1 MKWFLKTVLNGKLKI
16 KKLLMSDNKKITD
29 LESSKAILYMLF
41 SIEAKLRVH
50 TDLLIE
56 MAEII
61 TQKDPGAIKKET
73 AIKMLKELKAVR
85 EKFVE
90 DDELI
95 TMINNIKL

>member
-1 MKWFLKTVLNGKLKI
+1 
-16 KKLLMSDNKKITD
+16 MSDNKKITD

-61 TQKDPGAIKKET
+61 TQKDPGTIKQET

-90 DDELI
+90 DDDLI

>member
-1 MKWFLKTVLNGKLKI
+1 MTDKTKIRDLNGP
-16 KKLLMSDNKKITD
+16 
-29 LESSKAILYMLF
+29 KAILYMLF
-41 SIEAKLRVH
+41 SLEAKLRVH

-61 TQKDPGAIKKET
+61 TQKDPGTIKNET
-73 AIKMLKELKAVR
+73 YLKMIKELKAVR

-95 TMINNIKL
+95 EMINSIKIQ

>member
-1 MKWFLKTVLNGKLKI
+1 MPEKI
-16 KKLLMSDNKKITD
+16 KD
-29 LESSKAILYMLF
+29 LDGFKAMTYMLF

-61 TQKDPGAIKKET
+61 TQKDPGVIRNET
-73 AIKMLKELKAVR
+73 TLKTLRELKTVR

-90 DDELI
+90 DDELLNMI
-95 TMINNIKL
+95 KTMEI

>member
-1 MKWFLKTVLNGKLKI
+1 
-16 KKLLMSDNKKITD
+16 MSDNKKITD

-61 TQKDPGAIKKET
+61 TQKDPGTIKQET

>member
-1 MKWFLKTVLNGKLKI
+1 M
-16 KKLLMSDNKKITD
+16 DHQKITE
-29 LESSKAILYMLF
+29 LEGTKAILYMLF

-61 TQKDPGAIKKET
+61 TQKDPGVIKQET
-73 AIKMLKELKAVR
+73 AIKMLRELKAVR

-90 DDELI
+90 DDELLN
-95 TMINNIKL
+95 TINNIKL

>member
-1 MKWFLKTVLNGKLKI
+1 MPGKKI
-16 KKLLMSDNKKITD
+16 KD
-29 LESSKAILYMLF
+29 LDGSKALLYMLF

-61 TQKDPGAIKKET
+61 TQKDPGVIQSET
-73 AIKMLKELKAVR
+73 LLKTMKELKAVR

-90 DDELI
+90 DDELLEL
-95 TMINNIKL
+95 INNLKF

>member
-1 MKWFLKTVLNGKLKI
+1 MAQQKI
-16 KKLLMSDNKKITD
+16 KE
-29 LESSKAILYMLF
+29 LEGSKAILYMLF

-61 TQKDPGAIKKET
+61 TQKDPGAIRMET
-73 AIKMLKELKAVR
+73 ALKTLQELKAVR

-90 DDELI
+90 DDELLN
-95 TMINNIKL
+95 TINNINL

>member
-1 MKWFLKTVLNGKLKI
+1 MPEPVKI
-16 KKLLMSDNKKITD
+16 KD
-29 LESSKAILYMLF
+29 LDGFKAMAYMMF

-50 TDLLIE
+50 TELLIE

-61 TQKDPGAIKKET
+61 TQKDPGVIKNET
-73 AIKMLKELKAVR
+73 YLKMIKELKAVR

-95 TMINNIKL
+95 DLINNIKI

>member
-1 MKWFLKTVLNGKLKI
+1 MNE
-16 KKLLMSDNKKITD
+16 KITD
-29 LESSKAILYMLF
+29 LDGFKAVLYMLF

-61 TQKDPGAIKKET
+61 TQKDPGEIQRETIIKTME
-73 AIKMLKELKAVR
+73 ELKNVR

-90 DDELI
+90 DDELLNL
-95 TMINNIKL
+95 INGIKL